1 NISHEE
7 QRELSTIISD
17 NIKVERK
24 NNKERASRRN
34 DKGLTKREEQKEELI
49 KNVYKLYEK
58 GYKQIEICEELGV
71 SKGRISQIIKSKKFN
86 ETRS

>member
-34 DKGLTKREEQKEELI
+34 DKGLTKREEQKEET
-49 KNVYKLYEK
+49 KNKIFKLKDKGFNNSEIAEK
-58 GYKQIEICEELGV
+58 MGINRVTV
-71 SKGRISQIIKSKKFN
+71 SKIINFKV
-86 ETRS
+86 